1 MKTINFTWN
10 NCGTRHKLDIDPKKG
25 ENTRSKKK
33 CHGKCQTSYC
43 PTNICILKSTETVIV
58 MAKIPLPC

>member
-25 ENTRSKKK
+25 ENTRSKK
-33 CHGKCQTSYC
+33 
-43 PTNICILKSTETVIV
+43 NV
-58 MAKIPLPC
+58 MANVKPVTAQQIYVF